1 VSPHQRRMSR
11 DVTDPTP
18 TADDATTQETPAS
31 EIALDPNLA
40 GRFAS
45 SSVPTAPSATTLV
58 EIIGVGLRVR
68 GYMRQTHGGRF
79 SDQVNLALRSLHLFE
94 ASLVDREGHTHA
106 ILSEDLF
113 ITRRQI
119 VLISELRTGRVHPD
133 PEQYVQKGVRPIVA
147 VAPAFVITGNLHL
160 VPNASAD
167 IYFES
172 EDPLFIPLTNVRV
185 RWRLDESRVAYD
197 FALLN
202 RQQISAIGL
211 RPMGALDPDGD

>member
-1 VSPHQRRMSR
+1 MSDDR
-11 DVTDPTP
+11 TEPTP
-18 TADDATTQETPAS
+18 TPDPAPTGGMSDAERLT
-31 EIALDPNLA
+31 EIALNPDLA
-40 GRFAS
+40 GPYAS
-45 SSVPTAPSATTLV
+45 LVVPTAPPATTHV

-94 ASLVDREGHTHA
+94 ASLVDREGHTHS

-119 VLISELRTGRVHPD
+119 VLISELRTGRVRQDPD
-133 PEQYVQKGVRPIVA
+133 LYVQKGMRPVVA

-160 VPNASAD
+160 IPGASSD
-167 IYFES
+167 IFFES
-172 EDPLFIPLTNVRV
+172 DDPPFIPLTNVRV
-185 RWRLDESRVAYD
+185 RWRIDGGSVQYE

-211 RPMGALDPDGD
+211 RPMGAMDDEED